1 MSRPLWIRKFLTFT
15 ATVVMMLI
23 SIGMYVGPMKS
34 AVVANIGSVYVI
46 PVKRQIER
54 GLTSFMERGFK
65 EAEKMSAG
73 LIILEI
79 DTPGGLVDQAGKIA
93 SLMKASDIPI
103 VAHITGDAASAG
115 SYIALNADKIAMAE
129 GA

>member
-46 PVKRQIER
+46 PVSER
-54 GLTSFMERGFK
+54 S
-65 EAEKMSAG
+65 SA
-73 LIILEI
+73 
-79 DTPGGLVDQAGKIA
+79 A
-93 SLMKASDIPI
+93 
-103 VAHITGDAASAG
+103 
-115 SYIALNADKIAMAE
+115 
-129 GA
+129 